1 MAFGEVVHYVTQPTD
16 WPEPVRGI
24 ASLLSPFHCPNW
36 PSNEHLAS
44 TSSSKFPEPLSS
56 NEAPAPGSYTAKDFQ
71 ALIHSTAAGL
81 SALAELPHYGGE
93 RSTVPHWS
101 QLLHALANTLSPD
114 VLILEDAPFIMPR
127 SQNMTSQP
135 SNLIDGHATLL
146 AAHAIYST
154 PRTPSDSSTTSS
166 QDEEDNDESMSSA
179 DFDSCDGSVD
189 SLDLPLQ
196 AHMLPG
202 RGRRLSAVVPVLLVA
217 DSHNIV
223 PLLCSAL
230 YQRHVW
236 GIRQPV
242 VGLCCSS
249 TGTIATAIFGWL
261 DSDQSEEGRMASPK
275 SMHIFPRSPFLKPTA
290 HLALA
295 ADIRLDPSIGV
306 FDFSDTRSAISLAQF
321 VLGLRTHF
329 QDIKDATSIE
339 AVDSLTPL
347 HWRSD
352 LPEFETQFL
361 GQLDER
367 VASWTHQ
374 VHVQTTRQSSS
385 SSPRTPST
393 LDTAVVSY
401 ETMSPSLLRTIVED
415 EQVHGANIW
424 LPQKTRAT
432 NVKGRGSHLSSKRT
446 SASPQPLPEDRILI
460 SSHAPSLYPNSQFTA
475 LSDTGIKDSVSI
487 SNWLFERHAFTVGR
501 IPLRSEEQANKTG
514 INAMVKIYDEMTAFT
529 WSDDI
534 KTTLSNAKVDIFV
547 SDIRTELCDT
557 KGDPNYQ
564 SSAIDVPSSEDVEF
578 ISCRISVLL
587 HAVKGARSS
596 DDVARLHGANE
607 AYRRHEWD
615 ALLLNFFQPVLGQRD
630 VLLERH
636 LNFARNLAADD
647 PSFATRTIEVAL
659 EYQNLCLEQHRC
671 VRLTA
676 ETSSNWTQTAAA
688 RDQAIQFSDDIERRD
703 MKRNFGKVIAYHSS
717 KDPIAG
723 KCDAILVIP
732 CSSVATAIP
741 GHISGIDKQE
751 KLLKSF
757 MLVQG
762 PKLEKLDASTGEA
775 SYQIEKTDRAQLHN
789 PFLYHP
795 DGNRATQK
803 KATILSQDTSYDEPS
818 GQDLLLPVLLAE
830 YKKRD
835 ESAIS
840 TAMNQMKTYLVSAV
854 TFLSEFGITDQ
865 PVFGLVVNGA
875 LGAITMAWK
884 RNNQIY
890 VMERNVRHYDIRDP
904 LQALQFVSILPRL
917 ARYSL
922 GLRRLLEKQ
931 LATIDVKQLQSKPWS
946 KLAQRQED
954 ERLAATKRTESEGR
968 SLILFWV
975 VGRDGATVKIDGQN
989 VALSIPGAKQR
1000 AAARNINASWIFLS
1014 AESLASSLASYMTG
1028 HTLEATG
1035 GRGI

>member
-24 ASLLSPFHCPNW
+24 ASLLSPFHCPDR

-44 TSSSKFPEPLSS
+44 ASSLTLPEPLVSS
-56 NEAPAPGSYTAKDFQ
+56 EAPASGSYTAKDFQ
-71 ALIHSTAAGL
+71 VLIHSTAAGL

-93 RSTVPHWS
+93 RSTVPLWS

-127 SQNMTSQP
+127 AQNVASQP

-146 AAHAIYST
+146 AAHAILSMH
-154 PRTPSDSSTTSS
+154 RTHSDRSTTSS
-166 QDEEDNDESMSSA
+166 RDSDSEDKDESMYSA
-179 DFDSCDGSVD
+179 GSDLCDGSVD
-189 SLDLPLQ
+189 SFDLPLQ

-202 RGRRLSAVVPVLLVA
+202 RGRRISAVVPVLLVT
-217 DSHNIV
+217 DSRNIV

-261 DSDQSEEGRMASPK
+261 DSDQSEEGRM
-275 SMHIFPRSPFLKPTA
+275 PTV

-295 ADIRLDPSIGV
+295 ADIRLGPSMGV
-306 FDFSDTRSAISLAQF
+306 FNFTDTRSAISLAQF

-329 QDIKDATSIE
+329 EDIKGAISIE

-352 LPEFETQFL
+352 APDFETQFG

-374 VHVQTTRQSSS
+374 VHVQTSSSEGSSS
-385 SSPRTPST
+385 SSPRTPSLT

-401 ETMSPSLLRTIVED
+401 ETMSSPLLRTIVED
-415 EQVHGANIW
+415 EQVDGADIR
-424 LPQKTRAT
+424 LPEETRAT
-432 NVKGRGSHLSSKRT
+432 NVKGRGRGSQPSSLKNSLKRT
-446 SASPQPLPEDRILI
+446 SASPQLLSEVRTST
-460 SSHAPSLYPNSQFTA
+460 SSRAPSPYPNSRLTT
-475 LSDTGIKDSVSI
+475 LSDSCLKDGVTI

-501 IPLRSEEQANKTG
+501 IPVRSEELANKTG
-514 INAMVKIYDEMTAFT
+514 INAMIKIYDQMTAFT

-534 KTTLSNAKVDIFV
+534 KTILSNAEVDSSV
-547 SDIRTELCDT
+547 STMRSELCERN
-557 KGDPNYQ
+557 GDPNCQ
-564 SSAIDVPSSEDVEF
+564 SSTIDAPSSEDVEF
-578 ISCRISVLL
+578 ISCRISALL
-587 HAVKGARSS
+587 HAVKGARRC
-596 DDVARLHGANE
+596 DDVAKLHGANE
-607 AYRRHEWD
+607 ADRRHEWD

-630 VLLERH
+630 VLLERQ
-636 LNFARNLAADD
+636 LNLVRNLVVDD
-647 PSFATRTIEVAL
+647 PSFATRAIDVAG
-659 EYQNLCLEQHRC
+659 EYTMLCLEQHLC
-671 VRLTA
+671 VRRTA
-676 ETSSNWTQTAAA
+676 EISGSWKQTAAA
-688 RDQAIQFSDDIERRD
+688 RDQANQFSDDIEGRD
-703 MKRNFGKVIAYHSS
+703 TKGKFAEVIADHSS
-717 KDPIAG
+717 KDPITG
-723 KCDAILVIP
+723 QCDAILVIP
-732 CSSVATAIP
+732 CSGVANAMLRR
-741 GHISGIDKQE
+741 ISNIDEQE
-751 KLLKSF
+751 KLQKSF

-762 PKLEKLDASTGEA
+762 PKPEKLDASMEEA
-775 SYQIEKTDRAQLHN
+775 SYQIEKTVGHSQKTTPGKSLQVPSSSRVSESIKPDRAQLHN
-789 PFLYHP
+789 LFLYHP
-795 DGNRATQK
+795 DGNQATQK
-803 KATILSQDTSYDEPS
+803 KETTPSQDTSCDEPI

-884 RNNQIY
+884 RNNRIY

-917 ARYSL
+917 ARHGL

-931 LATIDVKQLQSKPWS
+931 LATIDVNQLQSKPWS
-946 KLAQRQED
+946 KLAQRQGD
-954 ERLAATKRTESEGR
+954 EAAKRTESEQAIAQDR
-968 SLILFWV
+968 
-975 VGRDGATVKIDGQN
+975 R
-989 VALSIPGAKQR
+989 
-1000 AAARNINASWIFLS
+1000 
-1014 AESLASSLASYMTG
+1014 
-1028 HTLEATG
+1028 
-1035 GRGI
+1035 

>member
-166 QDEEDNDESMSSA
+166 RDEEDNDESMSSA
-179 DFDSCDGSVD
+179 NFDSCDGSVD

-196 AHMLPG
+196 AHMLLG

-236 GIRQPV
+236 GISQPV

-261 DSDQSEEGRMASPK
+261 DSDQSEEGRM
-275 SMHIFPRSPFLKPTA
+275 PTA

-374 VHVQTTRQSSS
+374 VHVQTSSSEASSS
-385 SSPRTPST
+385 SNPRTPSPT

-401 ETMSPSLLRTIVED
+401 ETMSSPLLPTIVED
-415 EQVHGANIW
+415 GQVHGPNIR
-424 LPQKTRAT
+424 LSKETRAT
-432 NVKGRGSHLSSKRT
+432 NVKGRGSQPSSSKKSSKRA
-446 SASPQPLPEDRILI
+446 SPSPQPPSEVR
-460 SSHAPSLYPNSQFTA
+460 SSASSRAPSPYPNSQFAA
-475 LSDTGIKDSVSI
+475 LSDTGLEDGVSI

-501 IPLRSEEQANKTG
+501 IPVRSVELANRTG
-514 INAMVKIYDEMTAFT
+514 INAMIETYDEMTAFT
-529 WSDDI
+529 WSDNI
-534 KTTLSNAKVDIFV
+534 KTILSSVEVDIFV
-547 SDIRTELCDT
+547 SDIRTELCNT
-557 KGDPNYQ
+557 NGNPNCQ
-564 SSAIDVPSSEDVEF
+564 SSTINAPSSEDIEF
-578 ISCRISVLL
+578 ISCRISALL
-587 HAVKGARSS
+587 YAVKGARLC
-596 DDVARLHGANE
+596 DDVAKLHGANE
-607 AYRRHEWD
+607 ADRRHEWD
-615 ALLLNFFQPVLGQRD
+615 ALLLNFFQPVPKQRD
-630 VLLERH
+630 VLLERQ
-636 LNFARNLAADD
+636 LNFTRNLVADD

-659 EYQNLCLEQHRC
+659 EYQNFCLEQHRC

-676 ETSSNWTQTAAA
+676 ETSGNWMQTAAA
-688 RDQAIQFSDDIERRD
+688 RDQAIQFSDDIEGRD
-703 MKRNFGKVIAYHSS
+703 MKGSFAKVIAHHSS
-717 KDPIAG
+717 MDPITG

-732 CSSVATAIP
+732 CSGVATAIL
-741 GHISGIDKQE
+741 GRISGIDEQE
-751 KLLKSF
+751 KLLKLF

-762 PKLEKLDASTGEA
+762 PKPEKLGGSTGEA
-775 SYQIEKTDRAQLHN
+775 SYQIEKTVGHSRKTTPGKSLQVPSSSRVSDSTKPDRAQLQN

-795 DGNRATQK
+795 DANRATQK
-803 KATILSQDTSYDEPS
+803 KEIIPSQDTSCDEPS
-818 GQDLLLPVLLAE
+818 RQDLLLPVLLAE

-884 RNNQIY
+884 RNNRIY

-917 ARYSL
+917 ARYGL

-931 LATIDVKQLQSKPWS
+931 LQSKPWS
-946 KLAQRQED
+946 KSAQRQED
-954 ERLAATKRTESEGR
+954 ERLAAAKRAESEQ
-968 SLILFWV
+968 
-975 VGRDGATVKIDGQN
+975 A
-989 VALSIPGAKQR
+989 VAQDR
-1000 AAARNINASWIFLS
+1000 R
-1014 AESLASSLASYMTG
+1014 
-1028 HTLEATG
+1028 
-1035 GRGI
+1035 